1 MCKPGVG
8 ESSFCLPRPLSSELH
23 TLWQNEERAAVSS
36 GKIYEIWH
44 RRHDYW
50 LLAGIVT
57 YPCSVR
63 LGGLWSV
70 SLVLR
75 GPAGSREDLPSSP
88 SFWRFPKTLMLLGK
102 PLCVSVIFCCHLPIW
117 LVVPQPPFLTSRWI

>member
-1 MCKPGVG
+1 M
-8 ESSFCLPRPLSSELH
+8 
-23 TLWQNEERAAVSS
+23 SS

-75 GPAGSREDLPSSP
+75 GPTGSREDLPSFP
-88 SFWRFPKTLMLLGK
+88 SFWRSPKTLILLGK
-102 PLCVSVIFCCHLPIW
+102 PLCLSVMFCCHLAIW
-117 LVVPQPPFLTSRWI
+117 PHCVPTPFPDAVVGFRTLNPFLITSG

>member
-1 MCKPGVG
+1 
-8 ESSFCLPRPLSSELH
+8 
-23 TLWQNEERAAVSS
+23 VSS

-63 LGGLWSV
+63 LGGSCQFLWASGDPQ
-70 SLVLR
+70 SLG
-75 GPAGSREDLPSSP
+75 GPLPSSP
-88 SFWRFPKTLMLLGK
+88 SFW
-102 PLCVSVIFCCHLPIW
+102 
-117 LVVPQPPFLTSRWI
+117 

>member
-1 MCKPGVG
+1 MRKPGVG
-8 ESSFCLPRPLSSELH
+8 GGSPVCLPKPLSSELH

-70 SLVLR
+70 SLALVDPQALGR
-75 GPAGSREDLPSSP
+75 TFLYLPASGD
-88 SFWRFPKTLMLLGK
+88 FPK
-102 PLCVSVIFCCHLPIW
+102 P
-117 LVVPQPPFLTSRWI
+117 

>member
-1 MCKPGVG
+1 M
-8 ESSFCLPRPLSSELH
+8 
-23 TLWQNEERAAVSS
+23 SS

-63 LGGLWSV
+63 LGGDDSGRFLWS
-70 SLVLR
+70 SGDPQTLGR
-75 GPAGSREDLPSSP
+75 T
-88 SFWRFPKTLMLLGK
+88 FP
-102 PLCVSVIFCCHLPIW
+102 HLPASGDCPKPW
-117 LVVPQPPFLTSRWI
+117 QASASLCSVLLSSGCVVPQPLS